1 LFNSQI
7 AVLPY
12 NPYFE
17 EEVKKVRKKY
27 GIPGDST
34 KAEDWFKK
42 LLLKYR
48 KSTFVFL
55 FNHISGRYFPYHLA
69 VFELDLEEDFKHVLA
84 EGAG

>member
-1 LFNSQI
+1 MESQGI
-7 AVLPY
+7 APK
-12 NPYFE
+12 P
-17 EEVKKVRKKY
+17 KI
-27 GIPGDST
+27 GS
-34 KAEDWFKK
+34 KK
-42 LLLKYR
+42 LLLKYK